1 MKFDQSGVDA
11 LMEITARPDLVFV
24 RGEGSWLE
32 DHNGKRYLDMMQG
45 WAVTCLGHCPTPLV
59 DAITAQAKLLI
70 NPSAAFYNQPSMDL
84 AKRLVANSCFDRVF
98 FANSGAEANEGA
110 IKLARKWGRLKRGG
124 AYKIITFQNAF
135 HGRTLATMSASG
147 KPGWDTMYAPQVDGF
162 PKAILNDL
170 DSVKALI
177 DDQTV
182 AVMLEPV
189 QGEAGVMPATK
200 EFMQGLRALTT
211 QHGVLLIVD
220 EVQTGIGR
228 TGKMFA
234 YQHSDITPDIMTL
247 AKGIGGG
254 VPLAALCAQQEVSVF
269 EHGDQGGTYNGNPLM
284 TAAGIAVFDVIN
296 APGFLDTVNER
307 SLQLSTGLL
316 ALSSKWGMKGERGVG
331 MLRALLLDRNDSAA
345 IVQAARDRNP
355 QGLLL
360 NAPRADVLRFMP
372 ALNTT
377 ADEIDLMLLWLNE
390 VIAQVRAG

>member
-11 LMEITARPDLVFV
+11 LMEITARPELVFV

-32 DHNGKRYLDMMQG
+32 DHTGKRYLDLVQG
-45 WAVTCLGHCPTPLV
+45 WAVTCLGHCPPALV
-59 DAITAQAKLLI
+59 EAITEQAKLLI
-70 NPSAAFYNQPSMDL
+70 NPSPAFYNQPSMDL
-84 AKRLVANSCFDRVF
+84 AKRIVGASCFDRVF

-110 IKLARKWGRLKRGG
+110 IKLARKWGRVKRNG
-124 AYKIITFQNAF
+124 AYKIITFEHGF

-147 KPGWDTMYAPQVDGF
+147 KPGWDTLYAPQVEGF
-162 PKAILNDL
+162 PKARLNDL

-189 QGEAGVMPATK
+189 QGEAGVLPASK
-200 EFMQGLRALTT
+200 EFMRALRELAT
-211 QHGVLLIVD
+211 QHGLLLIVD
-220 EVQTGIGR
+220 EVQTGMGR

-254 VPLAALCAQQEVSVF
+254 VPLAALCAREEVCVF

-284 TAAGIAVFDVIN
+284 TAAGIAVFDTIN
-296 APGFLDTVNER
+296 APGFLDSVNER
-307 SLQLSTGLL
+307 AQQLSTGLL
-316 ALSSKWGMKGERGVG
+316 ALSSKWGMKGERGLG
-331 MLRALLLDRNDSAA
+331 MLRALMMDRADGAA
-345 IVQAARDRNP
+345 IVEAARNRSP
-355 QGLLL
+355 EGMLL

-372 ALNTT
+372 ALNIS
-377 ADEIDLMLLWLNE
+377 ADEIDLALAWLDDI
-390 VIAQVRAG
+390 IARVRA